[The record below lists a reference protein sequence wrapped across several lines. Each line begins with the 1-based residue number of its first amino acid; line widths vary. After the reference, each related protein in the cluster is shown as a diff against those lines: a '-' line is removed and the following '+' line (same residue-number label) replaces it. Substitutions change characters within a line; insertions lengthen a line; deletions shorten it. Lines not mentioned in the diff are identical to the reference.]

1 MSPSLARPRKGHR
14 GQRLRV
20 NVKEPIGR
28 LRERKAALEALIDTE
43 HFDRTLSL
51 TLAVIARLESGQ

>member
-20 NVKEPIGR
+20 NVKE